1 MIKLII
7 HHLYRTHFYCLTTCR
22 GRRKGAWVGGDHRK
36 CRTNWL
42 PKIQRAGNSYSL
54 ADASFYLAQAH
65 GDGFYLANFIKE
77 KVNVFNF
84 TVYENDSR
92 KYHLSIQEV
101 FRFLQLSYH

>member
-1 MIKLII
+1 MRGLVAII
-7 HHLYRTHFYCLTTCR
+7 VSAELTSYQKFKEQVTPR
-22 GRRKGAWVGGDHRK
+22 
-36 CRTNWL
+36 
-42 PKIQRAGNSYSL
+42 IYSL